1 MKSFSNKLYEA
12 NKKDLDNISIDQVSI
27 MICIVAFY

>member
-12 NKKDLDNISIDQVSI
+12 NKKDLDNISIAQVSI